1 MGYTEGQVSGV
12 NESVFKAMSD
22 GTRRKVLELLKNG
35 PMTAGEI
42 ASRFPHAQPTI
53 SRHLSVLK
61 NANLVVDERD
71 GTFIL
76 YRLNTTVLQE
86 WLAWVM
92 EHFGGGYSHE
102 EDDKEDDKAD
112 REAGH
117 DNDDE
122 ADHENDREAG
132 HDNDREEG

>member
-1 MGYTEGQVSGV
+1 M

-35 PMTAGEI
+35 PMTAGDI

-71 GTFIL
+71 GTFIM

-92 EHFGGGYSHE
+92 EHFGGGDGHE
-102 EDDKEDDKAD
+102 DEDEDENELESD
-112 REAGH
+112 REDG
-117 DNDDE
+117 
-122 ADHENDREAG
+122 
-132 HDNDREEG
+132 